1 MTLVETKNQQ
11 SAVINQKSSIQ
22 KRKSKIENRKSEIV
36 RRPRRLRATPAL
48 RAMVRETELNARDF
62 IYPLFVRHG
71 EGRSEIR
78 SMPGVYQ
85 LSVPEA
91 VREAEKASALGV
103 PAVILFGIPAEK
115 DPIGLEN
122 FAEDGI
128 VQQAIRAIKRA
139 IPEMVVVTDV
149 CLCEYTDHGHCGVL
163 NTRTPTSYH
172 PRSGPDVGIPK
183 SGDFGLLRPNLPE
196 GYVLNDETLDILAKV
211 AVSHAECGADIV
223 APSGMMDG
231 MVAAIRG
238 ALDEHGFEHL
248 PILSYA
254 VKYAS
259 SFYGPFREAAE
270 GAPKFGDRKSHQ
282 MDPANVRE
290 ALKEAALDVDEGADM
305 LMVKPALAYLDVIRV
320 VKDAYPEIPLAA
332 YNVSGEYAMVKAAAA
347 NGWIDEA
354 KVTLETLTAMKR
366 AGADLILTYHAL
378 DAAKWLK

>member
-1 MTLVETKNQQ
+1 MAISDPLKLDIGQRPLVN
-11 SAVINQKSSIQ
+11 
-22 KRKSKIENRKSEIV
+22 
-36 RRPRRLRATPAL
+36 RPRRLRQTEAL
-48 RAMVRETELNARDF
+48 RSMVRETELNARDF

-71 EGRSEIR
+71 EGRTPIA
-78 SMPGVYQ
+78 SMPGVAQ
-85 LSVPEA
+85 LSLEET
-91 VREAEKASALGV
+91 VRETEKAAELDV

-115 DPIGLEN
+115 DPVGLEN

-128 VQQAIRAIKRA
+128 VQQAIQAIKKEF
-139 IPEMVVVTDV
+139 PEMVVVTDV
-149 CLCEYTDHGHCGVL
+149 CLCEYTDHGHCGIL
-163 NTRTPTSYH
+163 NTGEHFQTS
-172 PRSGPDVGIPK
+172 
-183 SGDFGLLRPNLPE
+183 LPE
-196 GYVLNDETLDILAKV
+196 GYVLNDPTLDVLGKV

-231 MVAAIRG
+231 MVSAIRD
-238 ALDEHGFEHL
+238 ALDGTGFEKV

-259 SFYGPFREAAE
+259 SFYGPFRDAAE

-290 ALKEAALDVDEGADM
+290 ALREAALDVEESADM
-305 LMVKPALAYLDVIRV
+305 LMVKPALAYLDVIRA
-320 VKDAYPEIPLAA
+320 VKEAFPELPMAA
-332 YNVSGEYAMVKAAAA
+332 YNVSGEYAMIKAAAA

-354 KVTLETLTAMKR
+354 RVTLETLLSMKR